1 MIFVSSLKK
10 AYQQNK
16 IFKAIIILLV
26 ILIIGLFI
34 FLEILSRGAA
44 MVFNQAME
52 NQDMLRGSVKV
63 EKLLAHINGYVSF
76 ENLVWEDN
84 NGNTILKVPSGSFKV
99 SIIDVMTNNLKST
112 TIQELTLN
120 DAVVSI
126 HLADDMQ
133 VDFIKPTPAMRHLEN
148 NKDAEDND
156 WRNLVS
162 LAGKSETERKAIGKW
177 RREYKARKLQ
187 KNWANFNRNGRK
199 IKMKL
204 NFNNCFM
211 EVFFKERHYL
221 LEHVAIHTDVD
232 TSRQMS
238 IDANTGGFGGTM
250 IGDGVRLKGAVDFT
264 TQPMPICDL
273 RLRFIE
279 VDPSSLG
286 FGLNIHD
293 KMTMDSHFTGPI
305 DNISGEGSLYMR
317 ELHIP
322 GLYFKNVT
330 GDINYQGAKMTFSK
344 VTADVYGGHLVAE
357 GVYDLDTRSYSLH
370 GKGTELDTAIA
381 LPKSHLSCKVDLDLN
396 ITSEGS
402 ANTTIING
410 SFISGAGHYR
420 ILPFKHLQGSF
431 SNKYHDLQLFDVKI
445 ACAGFNV
452 ATDAFRIKDG
462 KLTMEPINLSDIA
475 GRKLITIPARK

>member
-211 EVFFKERHYL
+211 ALF
-221 LEHVAIHTDVD
+221 
-232 TSRQMS
+232 
-238 IDANTGGFGGTM
+238 
-250 IGDGVRLKGAVDFT
+250 VRT
-264 TQPMPICDL
+264 C
-273 RLRFIE
+273 
-279 VDPSSLG
+279 
-286 FGLNIHD
+286 
-293 KMTMDSHFTGPI
+293 
-305 DNISGEGSLYMR
+305 
-317 ELHIP
+317 
-322 GLYFKNVT
+322 
-330 GDINYQGAKMTFSK
+330 
-344 VTADVYGGHLVAE
+344 
-357 GVYDLDTRSYSLH
+357 SYSY
-370 GKGTELDTAIA
+370 G
-381 LPKSHLSCKVDLDLN
+381 C
-396 ITSEGS
+396 
-402 ANTTIING
+402 
-410 SFISGAGHYR
+410 
-420 ILPFKHLQGSF
+420 
-431 SNKYHDLQLFDVKI
+431 
-445 ACAGFNV
+445 
-452 ATDAFRIKDG
+452 
-462 KLTMEPINLSDIA
+462 
-475 GRKLITIPARK
+475 

>member
-1 MIFVSSLKK
+1 MIFVSKIKK
-10 AYQQNK
+10 ICQQNK
-16 IFKAIIILLV
+16 IFKVIVILLAV
-26 ILIIGLFI
+26 LIIGLFI

-52 NQDMLRGSVKV
+52 NQDMLRGSIKV
-63 EKLLAHINGYVSF
+63 EKLLAHINGHVTF
-76 ENLVWEDN
+76 ENLVWKDTS
-84 NGNTILKVPSGSFKV
+84 GNTILKVPSGSFKV
-99 SIIDVMTNNLKST
+99 RLIDVMTNNLKST

-148 NKDAEDND
+148 SKDAEDND

-162 LAGKSETERKAIGKW
+162 LAGKSEAERKAIGKW
-177 RREYKARKLQ
+177 RREYKAKKLQ

-232 TSRQMS
+232 TSQQMV

-250 IGDGVRLKGAVDFT
+250 IGDGVRVKGTVDFT
-264 TQPMPICDL
+264 TQPMPACDL

-293 KMTMDSHFTGPI
+293 KMTMDSHFTGSI
-305 DNISGEGSLYMR
+305 DNISGDGSLYMR

-344 VTADVYGGHLVAE
+344 VKADVYGGHLIAE
-357 GVYDLDTRSYSLH
+357 GIYDLDTRGYSLQ
-370 GKGTELDTAIA
+370 GKGTELDTRIA
-381 LPKSHLSCKVDLDLN
+381 LPNSHLSCKVDLDLN
-396 ITSEGS
+396 ITSDGN
-402 ANTTIING
+402 AKTTTITG
-410 SFISGAGHYR
+410 AFVSGAGHYR
-420 ILPFKHLQGSF
+420 FLPFNYLQGRF
-431 SNKYHDLQLFDVKI
+431 SNEYHDLQFFDVKI
-445 ACAGFNV
+445 ACAGFSV
-452 ATDAFRIKDG
+452 DTDAFRIKNG
-462 KLTMEPINLSDIA
+462 KLTMEPINLSDAA
-475 GRKLITIPARK
+475 GNKLLTIPARK